1 MLHNIF
7 FQSFNQWVLL
17 ALTTLCQFLPFYGLY
32 AQSTDILRATGKVT
46 TDLRLEIPLGHTNE
60 VDGALFNTNG
70 TRILTFSMFDGTAK
84 LWDVFTFDT
93 LKYSKIKRKW
103 KMKLQ

>member
-1 MLHNIF
+1 MLRNIF
-7 FQSFNQWVLL
+7 FQSFKRLVLL
-17 ALTTLCQFLPFYGLY
+17 VLTILCPFLPFYGLY

-84 LWDVFTFDT
+84 LWDVSTGKLIHT
-93 LKYSKIKRKW
+93 LKQDRKSVV
-103 KMKLQ
+103 

>member
-1 MLHNIF
+1 M
-7 FQSFNQWVLL
+7 
-17 ALTTLCQFLPFYGLY
+17 ALTILCQFLPFYRLY

-60 VDGALFNTNG
+60 VEGASFSTNG
-70 TRILTFSMFDGTAK
+70 TRILTFSMVDGTAK

-103 KMKLQ
+103 KMKLQYGSY